1 MIIYSNFGDL
11 ILIIYNANK
20 KVHSLEK
27 EKKHGALIDLRAR
40 PPQVKISY
48 TKTQTLPN
56 IGLRTTPDYRP
67 GSLEAEMP
75 FIFPGLP
82 SGTCLRLM
90 RASSS
95 YEFPLYCGCEAER

>member
-40 PPQVKISY
+40 PPQVKKCESTHHNNHRGHRHHIMVLQNAMIS
-48 TKTQTLPN
+48 
-56 IGLRTTPDYRP
+56 
-67 GSLEAEMP
+67 
-75 FIFPGLP
+75 FI
-82 SGTCLRLM
+82 
-90 RASSS
+90 AVNDDQ
-95 YEFPLYCGCEAER
+95 